1 MSDNINLRN
10 CYDDDDD
17 YKDFMEFL
25 NEGSWHKPDDST
37 EEKVLKALTFAKE
50 KHQNQT
56 TDNGVSYFKHI
67 EDVMEILIENGD
79 GFEGKLVVAALHD
92 VLNTTSTT
100 FAELEKEFGN
110 ETARIVKLLTR
121 EKSEPYDTYLDR
133 VFSNKEFLGA
143 RTIEL
148 ADRVANLR
156 DISIFNDPIKIK
168 NYLAETR
175 RCFFYRKGSPGLMNQ
190 IRGQLIY
197 LERII

>member
-25 NEGSWHKPDDST
+25 NEGGWHKPDDST
-37 EEKVLKALTFAKE
+37 KEKVLKALAFAEE
-50 KHQNQT
+50 KHKGQT
-56 TDNGVSYFKHI
+56 KDNGEPYFKHI

-79 GFEGKLVVAALHD
+79 SFEGKLVVAALHD
-92 VLNTTSTT
+92 VLNTTSAT
-100 FAELEKEFGN
+100 FAELENEFGN
-110 ETARIVKLLTR
+110 ETARIVKLLTK
-121 EKSEPYDTYLDR
+121 EKGESYDTYVER

-156 DISIFNDPIKIK
+156 DISICNDPNKIQK
-168 NYLAETR
+168 YLAETR
-175 RCFFYRKGSPGLMNQ
+175 KCFFYRKGAPGLMNQ
-190 IRGQLIY
+190 IRGLLIS
-197 LERII
+197 LERMI